1 MYQGKG
7 IGKTLWTL
15 VLIAIIALFMAG
27 CNQEEN
33 LAAEAENDNEEDVVM
48 EGEAE
53 KEDEEEK
60 EAKDDDNEQKE
71 KSDEKQGDAATN
83 NDVIEV
89 TSDELKKLE
98 VEPYEI
104 IERWTLSKDERY
116 ILTEIP
122 VAPGTVHQISNF
134 EAWKRAYDDKTQSM
148 EARDKELGVVV
159 PLLEEAMLDPEDNQS
174 TRLENHPVDDDLFI
188 SSINYKEVSPDGK
201 RILYSVS
208 MYEEEGQHEGPE
220 SISEVFVT
228 NFGIP
233 VEPKELNISEGFFS
247 IEPLWSESNEVIY
260 YVLEEGLFSYS
271 VAEDIEK
278 LIIPSK
284 DLPGIPREESDR
296 GKQGV
301 HYETYKDEESNY
313 IYYYHDEKIMKITL
327 GDEAE
332 VETFYEGIDGEELEN
347 ITALKKDH
355 LLLSYESGIFGKT
368 ELRLF
373 NGEEIEIEKTRGT
386 SQFQDH
392 FICESGHIFLLF
404 TTFED
409 GAEVQVF
416 DQELSK
422 EKTIRLPATFSHD
435 SVLGKVPGD
444 EDVKNGSAIIGRE
457 VYYPLVVK

>member
-7 IGKTLWTL
+7 IGRTLWTL
-15 VLIAIIALFMAG
+15 IFIAIIGLIMVG
-27 CNQEEN
+27 CNQEED
-33 LAAEAENDNEEDVVM
+33 LASEGEDDNEEEVVM
-48 EGEAE
+48 EGEVERDDE
-53 KEDEEEK
+53 KESEK
-60 EAKDDDNEQKE
+60 ESKDDVKE
-71 KSDEKQGDAATN
+71 LEKTESEDATGNSAI
-83 NDVIEV
+83 VEV
-89 TSDELKKLE
+89 TSQELQKIT

-104 IERWTLSKDERY
+104 EERLILSGDRDY
-116 ILTEIP
+116 VLTEMP
-122 VAPGTVHQISNF
+122 TAPGTVHIISEF
-134 EAWKRAYDDKTQSM
+134 EAWKKAYDEMDSSSGSKQPMYWYGS
-148 EARDKELGVVV
+148 
-159 PLLEEAMLDPEDNQS
+159 LLKDAWSDPEDYRGD
-174 TRLENHPVDDDLFI
+174 RLENHPVDDDLFI
-188 SSINYKEVSPDGK
+188 SSINYKEVSLDGK

-220 SISEVFVT
+220 SISGVFVT
-228 NFGIP
+228 NFEIP

-247 IEPLWSESNEVIY
+247 IKPLWSESNEVIY
-260 YVLEEGLFSYS
+260 YVLEDGLFSYS

-301 HYETYKDEESNY
+301 HYETYRDEESTY

-347 ITALKKDH
+347 ITVLKEDH
-355 LLLSYESGIFGKT
+355 LLLSYESGIFEKT
-368 ELRLF
+368 ELQLF

-392 FICESGHIFLLF
+392 FISESGHVFLLF

-422 EKTIRLPATFSHD
+422 EKSYRLPPSFSH
-435 SVLGKVPGD
+435 STVLGKVPGEPGELAVICD
-444 EDVKNGSAIIGRE
+444 EA
-457 VYYPLVVK
+457 YYNLKTP

>member
-15 VLIAIIALFMAG
+15 IFIAIIGLIMVG
-27 CNQEEN
+27 CNQEED
-33 LAAEAENDNEEDVVM
+33 LASEAENDNEEDVVM

-220 SISEVFVT
+220 SISGVFVT
-228 NFGIP
+228 NFEIP

-260 YVLEEGLFSYS
+260 YVLEDGLFSYS

-284 DLPGIPREESDR
+284 DLPGILQEEEDGRRRE
-296 GKQGV
+296 V
-301 HYETYKDEESNY
+301 LYETYRNEESTY

-332 VETFYEGIDGEELEN
+332 VETFYEGIEGEELEN
-347 ITALKKDH
+347 ITVLQEDL
-355 LLLSYESGIFGKT
+355 LLLSYESGVFEKEET
-368 ELRLF
+368 LLF
-373 NGEEIEIEKTRGT
+373 NGEEIEIDKIQRK
-386 SQFQDH
+386 SQFQYH
-392 FICESGHIFLLF
+392 FISGSGHIFLLF
-404 TTFED
+404 TTID
-409 GAEVQVF
+409 DWAEVQVF
-416 DQELSK
+416 DQELNK
-422 EKTIRLPATFSHD
+422 EKTILLPAFFSHD
-435 SVLGKVPGD
+435 SVLGKVSDEPG
-444 EDVKNGSAIIGRE
+444 ELSVIGDG
-457 VYYPLVVK
+457 VYYDLKTQ